1 MTKIINGVTRHID
14 DKTLSRMVDGFKC
27 TIDEA
32 IQIYAEDE
40 GWIEN
45 ENTVEM
51 SANTEKT
58 KAVLR
63 TAHKAISQK
72 VVDKKMSGKPTRG
85 TGQKAKDDT
94 KISIIDTLSTFL
106 SANYE
111 NVTVENVGKLITFTV
126 NGEKYKLDL
135 TKTRVPKAK

>member
-14 DKTLSRMVDGFKC
+14 DKTLSRMVEGFKC

-40 GWIEN
+40 NWIEN
-45 ENTVEM
+45 DVTKEM
-51 SANTEKT
+51 SENTEKT
-58 KAVLR
+58 KSILR
-63 TAHKAISQK
+63 TVHQAISQK

-94 KISIIDTLSTFL
+94 KISIINTLSTFL

-111 NVTVENVGKLITFTV
+111 NVTIENVGKLITFTV

-135 TKTRVPKAK
+135 TKTRVPKEK

>member
-14 DKTLSRMVDGFKC
+14 DKTLSRMVNGFKC
-27 TIDEA
+27 TVDEA

-45 ENTVEM
+45 SVTKEM

-85 TGQKAKDDT
+85 TGAKPTDDT
-94 KISIIDTLSTFL
+94 NIEIRNALSTFL
-106 SANYE
+106 SANYQ

-126 NGEKYKLDL
+126 NGEPYKLDL